1 MDEQQFAKV
10 QAQQSYAIQAYL
22 EAEGSIRALLAQVEQ
37 LKKRQDILFAD
48 IVSASGVLKEASQ
61 SMSNNVEAQPRTSE
75 AE

>member
-37 LKKRQDILFAD
+37 LKKRQDVLFAD
-48 IVSASGVLKEASQ
+48 IVSASEALRS
-61 SMSNNVEAQPRTSE
+61 AQTQPPLPDVQE
-75 AE
+75 

>member
-48 IVSASGVLKEASQ
+48 IVSASEVLKEASQ
-61 SMSNNVEAQPRTSE
+61 SMQNEAQPRTSE

>member
-37 LKKRQDILFAD
+37 LKKRQDVLFAD
-48 IVSASGVLKEASQ
+48 IVSASEVIKEASQ
-61 SMSNNVEAQPRTSE
+61 SIQNEAQPRTSE

>member
-22 EAEGSIRALLAQVEQ
+22 EAEGAIRSHLREIDN

-48 IVSASGVLKEASQ
+48 IVSASEVLKEASQ
-61 SMSNNVEAQPRTSE
+61 SMQNRVEDKPIGPSE
-75 AE
+75 G